1 MVKDRSA
8 KVIHELCQQHLEAKE
23 EKRTPASLCES
34 PLKEAEDLSLEDYT
48 SVTFQYL
55 AESMRLGAGHSFG
68 ELALM
73 HRTKSFKRAASVISR
88 EQTHVA
94 VLSKEDFQRV
104 YLS

>member
-1 MVKDRSA
+1 M
-8 KVIHELCQQHLEAKE
+8 EAKE
-23 EKRTPASLCES
+23 EKRTPAFLCES
-34 PLKEAEDLSLEDYT
+34 PLKEAEDLSIEDYT
-48 SVTFQYL
+48 SITFQYL

-88 EQTHVA
+88 SDQTHVA